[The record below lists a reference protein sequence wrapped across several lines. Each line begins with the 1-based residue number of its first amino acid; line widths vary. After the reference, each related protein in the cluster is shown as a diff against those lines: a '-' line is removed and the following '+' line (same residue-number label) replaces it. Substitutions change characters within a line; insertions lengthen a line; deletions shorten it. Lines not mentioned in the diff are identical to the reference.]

1 MRHWI
6 SDFYQKIFEFSFPEA
21 TQEALAIMAA
31 PPPGLR
37 VIASSNLRCA
47 TCEKNDR
54 KIDKWLKYWRNRKLK
69 KRQNNWEES
78 SKTKRNIKLWAPLME
93 YFTLGSS
100 GGSNK

>member
-1 MRHWI
+1 MI
-6 SDFYQKIFEFSFPEA
+6 TDCIKIEFSFPES
-21 TQEALAIMAA
+21 TQEAQAKIAA

-37 VIASSNLRCA
+37 VIESSNLRCA

-78 SKTKRNIKLWAPLME
+78 SETKRNIKLWAPLME